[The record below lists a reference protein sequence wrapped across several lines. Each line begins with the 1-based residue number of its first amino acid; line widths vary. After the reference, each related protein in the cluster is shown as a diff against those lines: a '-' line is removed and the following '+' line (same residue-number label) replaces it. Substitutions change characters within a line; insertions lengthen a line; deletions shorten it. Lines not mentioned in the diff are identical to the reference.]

1 MSRWKIKRDLGKE
14 ERKLATD
21 TVRAANYASSE
32 KKWSK
37 NMGMMAAL
45 AVPMIVS
52 TVFTGGAAMPLWV
65 GMLAAGA
72 GAAAGAK
79 LGEEIAEAKEK
90 GGIQLG
96 EDKYSKGKGIRE
108 GKFLKSD
115 RDAVKHSMVQNAK
128 DLDSGMLKDA
138 AVASVLYGVKVGG
151 KDMLKSTKGMVKGAI
166 TGDETLK
173 AASKS
178 AFKDKMF
185 GTAEQQAINADVFA
199 AKKEKFAERMA
210 GLKDGSI
217 AKPDIDIQGS
227 VGGHRGVL
235 RNQVKRGMKNV
246 SPEQRLKGRGAM
258 KEWWD
263 KVKPK
268 GKVIG
273 DETASAGS
281 MLDNVDS
288 DMIADAGGGEKLF
301 ELPVDVDGDASKVN
315 LAAKSV
321 DENPL
326 VEEVIKETTPKVDGN
341 GLRVESNDFALSPS
355 KVKTKDI
362 SNLSNAQDY
371 VNDNVNFELED
382 KLYDMFAGANNNNTL
397 MSKDMWKIA
406 SNLFEKPKDENKSQG
421 VV

>member
-52 TVFTGGAAMPLWV
+52 TVFTGGAAMPLWA

-178 AFKDKMF
+178 AFKDKLY

-217 AKPDIDIQGS
+217 AKPDIDLQAS
-227 VGGHRGVL
+227 VGGGAKNKVL
-235 RNQVKRGMKNV
+235 RNMKTNPDLV

-263 KVKPK
+263 KVKPR
-268 GKVIG
+268 G

-326 VEEVIKETTPKVDGN
+326 VEEVIKKTTPKVDGN